1 MSNFK
6 SIGKDTKKIDAL
18 SLATGQPM
26 FVDDVSFPN
35 TLQIKL
41 LYSPHA
47 HAIIEDIDT
56 SEAEK
61 YPGVKMVLT
70 YKNTP
75 HVPHTTAGQGW
86 PEPSPYDTWMFNEK
100 VKFVGDRV
108 AAVAA
113 ETEEQAVEALKLIKV
128 KYKVLPAILDPEE
141 AMKDGA
147 PIIHDEPWITG
158 AYDPKKNLAAH
169 IDIRVGDVEK
179 GFKESDV
186 VVEETFETQYAQHT
200 PIEPHVTITY
210 LDEYGRLV
218 IRTSTQVPFHV
229 RRIVAQALQIPVQKI
244 RVIKPRIGGGF
255 GTKQEIILEEICS
268 FVTLKTGRPA
278 RILYT
283 REEEFISARTRHP
296 FKVKVKI
303 GAKKDGMLHA
313 ISLYALSN
321 TGAYGT
327 HGLTVASNAG
337 SKTLPLYNKAE
348 NVEFISDIVY
358 TNMPVAGAYRGYGA
372 TQGYAAL
379 EQAIDMVAEKLG
391 MDPWELRKKNHIKA
405 GETSPIFRAL
415 GEGREGVTQY
425 IQSCALDE
433 LLEKGAKEIGWFE
446 KYGRP
451 KRNGSKVRG
460 VGMSMHMQGSGIP
473 LIDMGA
479 ATLKMNEDGSFN
491 LLYGGTDIGTG
502 LDTVAAQIVAETLGI
517 KPEQVIVYASDTDLT
532 PFDVGAYASSGTF
545 VSGGAVLKAA
555 LKVRE
560 QILEVAREKFGEPD
574 SKDYI
579 LENGKVISPKSG
591 KSITLSEIAYDT
603 LYVKNQHQIGAT
615 GSFVSPY
622 SPPPFA
628 VHFVEIE
635 VDEETGEIKPI
646 KYVAAVDCGVPINP
660 NLVKG
665 QIIGAL
671 VNGIGYALTEEYH
684 FTPSGR
690 MTNPNFMDYKIPSTR
705 DLPEI
710 KVILAETYEPTGP
723 YGAKS
728 VAEINING
736 PIPAIGNALH
746 DALGIRLHR
755 SPYTPERVL
764 EAIRKSKEKKL
775 EPVDPE

>member
-6 SIGKDTKKIDAL
+6 AIGKNTKKIDAL

-26 FVDDVSFPN
+26 FTDDLILPD
-35 TLQIKL
+35 TLQIKI

-47 HAIIEDIDT
+47 HAVIEEIDT
-56 SEAEK
+56 TEAEK

-75 HVPHTTAGQGW
+75 QIMHTTAGQGW
-86 PEPSPYDTWMFNEK
+86 PEPSPYDTCMFNK
-100 VKFVGDRV
+100 KMRFVGDRV
-108 AAVAA
+108 AAVVA
-113 ETEEQAVEALKLIKV
+113 ETEEQAAEALKLIKV
-128 KYKVLPAILDPEE
+128 KYKVLPAVFGPEE
-141 AMKDGA
+141 AIKEGA
-147 PIIHDEPWITG
+147 PVIHDEDNITG
-158 AYDPKKNLAAH
+158 AYDPKRNLAAH
-169 IDIRVGDVEK
+169 IEMRVGDVEK
-179 GFKESDV
+179 GFEESDV
-186 VVEETFETQYAQHT
+186 VVEEEFETQYAQHT
-200 PIEPHVTITY
+200 PIEPHVTLTY
-210 LDEYGRLV
+210 MDDYGRIV
-218 IRTSTQVPFHV
+218 IRTATQVPFHV
-229 RRIVAQALQIPVQKI
+229 RRIVAQALDIPVQKI
-244 RVIKPRIGGGF
+244 RVVKPRIGGGF
-255 GTKQEIILEEICS
+255 GTKQEIILEEICA

-278 RILYT
+278 RLLYT

-303 GAKKDGMLHA
+303 GAKKDGTLHA
-313 ISLYALSN
+313 IKLYTLSN
-321 TGAYGT
+321 TGAYGS

-348 NVEFISDIVY
+348 NVEFVADIAY

-372 TQGYAAL
+372 TQSYAAL

-391 MDPWELRKKNHIKA
+391 MNPLELRKKNHIRA
-405 GETSPIFRAL
+405 GETSPIFKAL

-446 KYGRP
+446 KWGKE

-502 LDTVAAQIVAETLGI
+502 LDTIAAQIVAETLGI

-555 LKVRE
+555 LKVRD
-560 QILEVAREKFGEPD
+560 QILEVAKEKFGEFD
-574 SKDYI
+574 TKDFI
-579 LENGKVISPKSG
+579 LEDGKVISLKSG

-603 LYVKNQHQIGAT
+603 LYVKNQHQIAAT

-635 VDEETGEIKPI
+635 IDEETGVITPI

-660 NLVKG
+660 TLVKG
-665 QIIGAL
+665 QVLGAL
-671 VNGIGYALTEEYH
+671 VNGLSYALTEEYI
-684 FTPSGR
+684 FSKSGR
-690 MTNPNFMDYKIPSTR
+690 MMNPNFMDYKIPSTR

-736 PIPAIGNALH
+736 PIPAIGNAIY
-746 DALGIRLHR
+746 DALKVRLHK

-764 EAIRKSKEKKL
+764 EAIRNKK
-775 EPVDPE
+775 

>member
-1 MSNFK
+1 MSDFK
-6 SIGKDTKKIDAL
+6 VIGKKTDKIDAMA
-18 SLATGQPM
+18 LATGQPM
-26 FVDDVSFPN
+26 FVDDLQLPD
-35 TLQIKL
+35 TLQIKI
-41 LYSPHA
+41 LYSPYA

-75 HVPHTTAGQGW
+75 HIIHTTAGQGW
-86 PEPSPYDTWMFNEK
+86 PEPSPYDTYMFNQK
-100 VKFVGDRV
+100 MRFVGDRV

-113 ETEEQAVEALKLIKV
+113 ETEEQAAEALKLIKV
-128 KYKVLPAILDPEE
+128 KYKVLPAVFDPEE
-141 AMKDGA
+141 AIKEGA
-147 PIIHDEPWITG
+147 PIIHDEPEITG
-158 AYDPKKNLAAH
+158 AYDPKRNLAAH
-169 IDIRVGDVEK
+169 IEMRVGDVEK
-179 GFKESDV
+179 GFEESDV

-200 PIEPHVTITY
+200 PIEPHVTLTY

-229 RRIVAQALQIPVQKI
+229 RRIVAQALGIPVQKI

-268 FVTLKTGRPA
+268 YVTLKTKRPA

-303 GAKKDGMLHA
+303 GAKKDGRLHA
-313 ISLYALSN
+313 IKLYTLSN
-321 TGAYGT
+321 TGAYGS

-348 NVEFISDIVY
+348 NVEFVADIAY

-372 TQGYAAL
+372 TQSYAAL

-391 MDPWELRKKNHIKA
+391 MSPLELRKKNHIRA

-446 KYGRP
+446 KWGKER
-451 KRNGSKVRG
+451 RNGSKVYG
-460 VGMSMHMQGSGIP
+460 IGMSMHMQGSGIP

-502 LDTVAAQIVAETLGI
+502 LDTIAAQIVAETLGI
-517 KPEQVIVYASDTDLT
+517 KPEQVIVYASDTDMT

-560 QILEVAREKFGEPD
+560 QILEVAKEKFGEFD
-574 SKDYI
+574 TKDFI
-579 LENGKVISPKSG
+579 LEDGKVISLKTG

-603 LYVKNQHQIGAT
+603 LYVKNQHQIAAT

-635 VDEETGEIKPI
+635 VDEETGVIKPI
-646 KYVAAVDCGVPINP
+646 KYVAAVDCGKPLNP
-660 NLVKG
+660 ELVKG

-671 VNGIGYALTEEYH
+671 VNGLSYALTEEYI
-684 FTPSGR
+684 FSNSGR
-690 MTNPNFMDYKIPSTR
+690 MLNPNFMDYKIPSTR
-705 DLPEI
+705 DIPEI
-710 KVILAETYEPTGP
+710 KVIVAETYEPTGP

-736 PIPAIGNALH
+736 PIPAIGNALY
-746 DALGIRLHR
+746 DALKIRLHK

-764 EAIRKSKEKKL
+764 EAIKNRK
-775 EPVDPE
+775 

>member
-1 MSNFK
+1 MSDFK
-6 SIGKDTKKIDAL
+6 VIGKKTDKIDAMA
-18 SLATGQPM
+18 LATGQPL
-26 FVDDVSFPN
+26 FVDDLQLPD
-35 TLQIKL
+35 TLQIKI
-41 LYSPHA
+41 LYSPYA

-75 HVPHTTAGQGW
+75 HIIHTTAGQGW
-86 PEPSPYDTWMFNEK
+86 PEPSPYDTYMFDK
-100 VKFVGDRV
+100 KMRFVGDRV

-113 ETEEQAVEALKLIKV
+113 ETEEQAAEALKLIKV
-128 KYKVLPAILDPEE
+128 KYKVLPAVFDSEE
-141 AMKDGA
+141 AIKEGA
-147 PIIHDEPWITG
+147 PVIHDEPEITG
-158 AYDPKKNLAAH
+158 AYDPKRNLAAH
-169 IDIRVGDVEK
+169 IEIRVGDVEK
-179 GFKESDV
+179 GFEESDV

-200 PIEPHVTITY
+200 PIEPHVTLTY

-229 RRIVAQALQIPVQKI
+229 RRIVAQALGIPVQKI
-244 RVIKPRIGGGF
+244 RVVKPRIGGGF

-268 FVTLKTGRPA
+268 YVTLKTKRPA
-278 RILYT
+278 RLLYT

-313 ISLYALSN
+313 IRLYTLSN
-321 TGAYGT
+321 TGAYGS

-348 NVEFISDIVY
+348 NVEFVADIAY
-358 TNMPVAGAYRGYGA
+358 TNLPVAGAYRGYGA
-372 TQGYAAL
+372 TQSYAAL

-391 MDPWELRKKNHIKA
+391 MDPLELRKRNHIRA
-405 GETSPIFRAL
+405 GETSPIFKAL

-433 LLEKGAKEIGWFE
+433 LLEKGAKEIGWFKKHGKE
-446 KYGRP
+446 R
-451 KRNGSKVRG
+451 RNGSKVYG
-460 VGMSMHMQGSGIP
+460 IGMSMHMQGSGIP

-502 LDTVAAQIVAETLGI
+502 LDTIAAQIVAETLGI
-517 KPEQVIVYASDTDLT
+517 KPEQVIVYASDTDMT

-555 LKVRE
+555 LKVRD
-560 QILEVAREKFGEPD
+560 QILEVAKEKFGEFD
-574 SKDYI
+574 TKDFI
-579 LENGKVISPKSG
+579 LEDGKVISLKSG
-591 KSITLSEIAYDT
+591 KNITLSEIAYDT
-603 LYVKNQHQIGAT
+603 LYVRNQHQIAAT

-635 VDEETGEIKPI
+635 VDEETGVIKPI
-646 KYVAAVDCGVPINP
+646 KYVAAVDCGKPINP
-660 NLVKG
+660 ELVKG

-671 VNGIGYALTEEYH
+671 VNGLSYALTEEYI
-684 FTPSGR
+684 FSNSGR
-690 MTNPNFMDYKIPSTR
+690 MLNPNFMDYKIPSTR
-705 DLPEI
+705 DIPEI

-736 PIPAIGNALH
+736 PIPAIGNALY
-746 DALGIRLHR
+746 DALKIRLHK

-764 EAIRKSKEKKL
+764 EAIKNKK
-775 EPVDPE
+775 

>member
-1 MSNFK
+1 MNNFK
-6 SIGKDTKKIDAL
+6 NIGKKVDKLDAL

-26 FVDDVSFPN
+26 FVDDISLPH
-35 TLQIKL
+35 TLQIKI

-47 HAIIEDIDT
+47 HAIVENIDT

-70 YKNTP
+70 YRNTP
-75 HVPHTTAGQGW
+75 HIIHTTAGQGW
-86 PEPSPYDTWMFNEK
+86 PEPSPYDTYMFNQK
-100 VKFVGDRV
+100 MRFVGDRV

-113 ETEEQAVEALKLIKV
+113 ETEEQAAEALKLIKV
-128 KYKVLPAILDPEE
+128 QYKKLPAVFDAEE
-141 AMKDGA
+141 AIKEGA
-147 PIIHDEPWITG
+147 PVIHDEPEITG
-158 AYDPKKNLAAH
+158 AYDPKHNLAAH
-169 IDIRVGDVEK
+169 IEIKVGNVEK
-179 GFKESDV
+179 GFAESDV

-210 LDEYGRLV
+210 PDEYGRII

-229 RRIVAQALQIPVQKI
+229 RRIVAQALGIPLQKI

-255 GTKQEIILEEICS
+255 GAKQEIILEEICS
-268 FVTLKTGRPA
+268 YVTMKTHRPA

-303 GAKKDGMLHA
+303 GAMKDGMLHS
-313 ISLYALSN
+313 IRLYALSN
-321 TGAYGT
+321 TGAYGS

-348 NVEFISDIVY
+348 NVEFIADIAY

-391 MDPWELRKKNHIKA
+391 MDPLKLRKKNHIKT
-405 GETSPIFRAL
+405 GETSPIFKAL

-433 LLEKGAKEIGWFE
+433 LIDKGAKEIGWFE
-446 KYGRP
+446 KYGKT

-460 VGMSMHMQGSGIP
+460 VGMSIHMQGSGIP
-473 LIDMGA
+473 LVDMGSA
-479 ATLKMNEDGSFN
+479 SLKMNEDGSFN
-491 LLYGGTDIGTG
+491 LLYGGTDLGTG

-517 KPEQVIVYASDTDLT
+517 KPKQVIVYASDTDLT

-545 VSGGAVLKAA
+545 VSGGAVLKTA
-555 LKVRE
+555 LKVRD
-560 QILEVAREKFGEPD
+560 QILAVAKEKFGEFD
-574 SKDYI
+574 TKDFI
-579 LENGKVISPKSG
+579 LEDGKVKSLKSG

-603 LYVKNQHQIGAT
+603 LYVKGQHQIGAI

-628 VHFVEIE
+628 AHFVEIE
-635 VDEETGEIKPI
+635 VDEETGIITPI

-660 NLVKG
+660 ELVKG
-665 QIIGAL
+665 QILGAL
-671 VNGIGYALTEEYH
+671 VNGLGYALTEEYH
-684 FTPSGR
+684 FTPSGK

-710 KVILAETYEPTGP
+710 VTIVAETYEPTGP

-736 PIPAIGNALH
+736 PVPAIGNALYN
-746 DALGIRLHR
+746 ALGVRLHK

-764 EAIRKSKEKKL
+764 EAIKTKKL
-775 EPVDPE
+775 IKEVEE

>member
-6 SIGKDTKKIDAL
+6 VIGKKVDKNDAFA
-18 SLATGQPM
+18 LAAGQPL

-35 TLQIKL
+35 TLQIKI

-47 HAIIEDIDT
+47 HAIVEDIDT

-75 HVPHTTAGQGW
+75 RIIHTTAGQGW
-86 PEPSPYDTWMFNEK
+86 PEPSPYDTYMFDK
-100 VKFVGDRV
+100 KMRFVGDRV

-113 ETEEQAVEALKLIKV
+113 ETEEQAAEALKLIKV
-128 KYKVLPAILDPEE
+128 KYKVLPAVFDPEE
-141 AMKDGA
+141 AIKEGA
-147 PIIHDEPWITG
+147 PIIHDEPEITG
-158 AYDPKKNLAAH
+158 AYDPKRNLAAH
-169 IDIRVGDVEK
+169 IEMKVGNVEK
-179 GFKESDV
+179 GFEESDV
-186 VVEETFETQYAQHT
+186 VVENVFETQYAQHT

-229 RRIVAQALQIPVQKI
+229 RRIVAQALGIPVQKI

-268 FVTLKTGRPA
+268 YVTLKTGRPA

-303 GAKKDGMLHA
+303 GAKKDGKLHA
-313 ISLYALSN
+313 ISLYTLSN

-348 NVEFISDIVY
+348 NVEFIADIAY

-391 MDPWELRKKNHIKA
+391 MDPLELRKKNHIRK
-405 GETSPIFRAL
+405 GETSPIFKAL

-433 LLEKGAKEIGWFE
+433 LIDKGAKEIGWFE
-446 KYGRP
+446 KHGRP
-451 KRNGSKVRG
+451 KRNGHKVRG
-460 VGMSMHMQGSGIP
+460 VGMSIHMQGSGIP

-479 ATLKMNEDGSFN
+479 ASLKMNEDGSFN

-502 LDTVAAQIVAETLGI
+502 LDTVASQIVAETLGI
-517 KPEQVIVYASDTDLT
+517 KPEQVIVYASDTDMT

-555 LKVRE
+555 LKVRD
-560 QILEVAREKFGEPD
+560 QILEVAKEIFGEMD
-574 SKDYI
+574 TKDFV
-579 LENGKVISPKSG
+579 LEDGKVKSLRSG
-591 KSITLSEIAYDT
+591 KSVSLSEIAYQT
-603 LYVKNQHQIGAT
+603 LYVKNQHQIGAI

-628 VHFVEIE
+628 AHFVEIE
-635 VDEETGEIKPI
+635 VDEETGVIKPI

-660 NLVKG
+660 ELVKG

-671 VNGIGYALTEEYH
+671 VNGLGYALTEEYV
-684 FTPSGR
+684 FSGSGR
-690 MTNPNFMDYKIPSTR
+690 MMNPNFMDYKIPSTR

-710 KVILAETYEPTGP
+710 VTIVAETYEPSGP

-736 PIPAIGNALH
+736 PIPAIGNALY
-746 DALGIRLHR
+746 DALGIRLHK

-764 EAIRKSKEKKL
+764 EAIQSKKVME
-775 EPVDPE
+775 EAEE